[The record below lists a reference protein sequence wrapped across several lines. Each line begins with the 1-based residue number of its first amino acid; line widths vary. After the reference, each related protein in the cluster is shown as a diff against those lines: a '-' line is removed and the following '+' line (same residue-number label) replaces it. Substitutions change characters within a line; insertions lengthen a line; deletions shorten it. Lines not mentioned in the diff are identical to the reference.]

1 MAFAP
6 SINASFSAQLHS
18 SVPRKCLFRCTDNEP
33 ATLKFS
39 LPRTCPS
46 RSSSALVSARR
57 RKDDAP
63 VANKKRGR
71 NKILPKS
78 NDEEEDDLDE
88 DAFEVLFNQ
97 LEEDLKNDGLTLNDD
112 DDDISE
118 EDLARLERE
127 LEEAL
132 GGDDLEM
139 FAGRAENSGVDDH
152 AEAEDG
158 SDDDD
163 DVESPVELKRWQLR
177 RLAVALKA
185 GRRKT
190 RIKSLAAELCLDRS
204 IVLELLRDPPPNLL
218 LMSATLPDE
227 PAQVGTVLEAE
238 TAPIDIAPNEI
249 IADAADPEPKP
260 TEKAPLHVM
269 QQRWS
274 AQKRLKKVQVDTL
287 ERVYRRTKRPT
298 NAMISSIVQ
307 VTSLRRKR
315 IVKWFEDKR
324 TEDGVPKQR
333 LPYQRS
339 VAETVS

>member
-6 SINASFSAQLHS
+6 SINAPFSARLCS
-18 SVPRKCLFRCTDNEP
+18 WVPEKRLFLCPDREH
-33 ATLKFS
+33 AS
-39 LPRTCPS
+39 LRFPLPGTCPS
-46 RSSSALVSARR
+46 RCSSTLAFARR
-57 RKDDAP
+57 RKHDAP
-63 VANKKRGR
+63 AAKKKKDR
-71 NKILPKS
+71 NRILPKG
-78 NDEEEDDLDE
+78 NDKEEEDLDE

-97 LEEDLKNDGLTLNDD
+97 LEEDLKNDGLTFDNDG

-132 GGDDLEM
+132 GGDYLEM
-139 FAGRAENSGVDDH
+139 LAGHAESEVDDH

-158 SDDDD
+158 GDDDD
-163 DVESPVELKRWQLR
+163 DAEIPVELKRWQLR

-238 TAPIDIAPNEI
+238 TTPIDVAPHETT
-249 IADAADPEPKP
+249 ADAADSVPKP

-274 AQKRLKKVQVDTL
+274 AQKRLKKVQVQTL

-307 VTSLRRKR
+307 VTSLPRKR
-315 IVKWFEDKR
+315 ILKWFEDRR

-333 LPYQRS
+333 LPYQRPLS
-339 VAETVS
+339 ETVS